1 MSSTKQIEA
10 NRLNAQK
17 STGPRSLQGKAV
29 SRFNALKSGIDALCE
44 IIPREDPDELHLL
57 AAEYHARW
65 QPSLPEERFLV
76 DGLVHAEWLHR
87 RLRMAEAQLW
97 MHVER
102 SNFGFERPKTLCPLG
117 AVLQEAGREF
127 ARLQRR
133 FDAANRVYASNLK
146 ALQAMIPASSEE
158 DRPEAPGAPLPAPP
172 QIGFVPQPAD
182 PPQSVHAAAPP
193 RPGIGFV
200 PQPAPPP
207 SAPAPA
213 NFLACENH
221 SLGITLNDEVCKQ
234 YLAPNTAYFEPTP
247 QWDRERSQ
255 DWLWSMLQEESAQ
268 RARTKA

>member
-1 MSSTKQIEA
+1 MPSIKQIEA
-10 NRLNAQK
+10 NRLNAQR

-29 SRFNALKSGIDALCE
+29 SRFNALKSGIDAICE
-44 IIPREDPDELHLL
+44 IIPREDPDELSLL

-133 FDAANRVYASNLK
+133 FDATNRVYASNLK
-146 ALQAMIPASSEE
+146 ALQAMIPAASE
-158 DRPEAPGAPLPAPP
+158 DVQPEAPRAPLPAPPP
-172 QIGFVPQPAD
+172 QIGFVPQPAAPPEYVHAAAAAATAPPETGFVPQPAD
-182 PPQSVHAAAPP
+182 PPASAHATAAAAPP
-193 RPGIGFV
+193 RPAIGFV
-200 PQPAPPP
+200 PQPPAPP
-207 SAPAPA
+207 SAPPRPA
-213 NFLACENH
+213 
-221 SLGITLNDEVCKQ
+221 Q
-234 YLAPNTAYFEPTP
+234 FETP
-247 QWDRERSQ
+247 SRESRIIQ
-255 DWLWSMLQEESAQ
+255 VEL
-268 RARTKA
+268 